1 MLAIVKSMAL
11 NGLEGYIVSIQVDVS
26 NGLPSFEIVGLPGAS
41 VKEAKERVKIAIKNL
56 NYKLYSRK
64 IIVNLAPASTRKD
77 GSMFDLPIALGVL
90 ITSGNISN
98 TNVNK
103 ILTETI
109 FIGELS
115 LRGTI
120 EKVKGILPICIEARK
135 LGIKRIV
142 LPYENA
148 KEASF
153 VQGIEIL
160 PVKNLGQV
168 VKFLNGKFNCL
179 ENKFGVK
186 EIDSKYDVDFAEVK
200 GQEEVKRALE
210 VAAAGGHNCLLI
222 GPPGSGKT
230 MLASRFKT
238 ILPDMTFNESLE
250 TTKIHSIAGLLSE
263 NEPFVFER
271 PFRNPHHL
279 ISGQSLIGG
288 GRIPMPG
295 EISLA
300 HFGVLYLDELTE
312 FDKKTIEAL
321 RGPLEDRKVT
331 ISRVATSITYPANF
345 ILIASMN
352 PCPCGYYGSADKKCS
367 CTKAQID
374 RYFHKVSGPILDRI
388 DLHIE
393 VGRVKFNKLKS
404 DRKIETSA
412 EIKKRVDVARKIQNE
427 RYKNESIYCNSELTP
442 NLIKKY
448 CKLNEKNLR
457 LMEKA
462 FNNLGLSAR
471 AYIKILK
478 IARTIADLEESAEID
493 TNHIAEAIQY
503 RNLDRK
509 YWGEKEVE

>member
-56 NYKLYSRK
+56 NYKIHNRK
-64 IIVNLAPASTRKD
+64 TIVNLAPASTRKD
-77 GSMFDLPIALGVL
+77 GSMFDLPIALGIL
-90 ITSGNISN
+90 ITSGNITN

-103 ILTETI
+103 ILSETI

-115 LRGTI
+115 LRGTV

-160 PVKNLGQV
+160 PVKSLGQV
-168 VKFLNGKFNCL
+168 VKFLNGKFNYFG
-179 ENKFGVK
+179 NKFGMEK
-186 EIDSKYDVDFAEVK
+186 IDSQYDVDFEEVK

-230 MLASRFKT
+230 MLANRFKT
-238 ILPDMTFNESLE
+238 ILRDMTFEESLE

-263 NEPFVFER
+263 NEPFVFNR
-271 PFRNPHHL
+271 PFRSPHHL
-279 ISGQSLIGG
+279 ISEQSLIGG
-288 GRIPMPG
+288 GRIPTPG

-312 FDKKTIEAL
+312 FDKKAIEVL

-331 ISRVATSITYPANF
+331 ISRVAASITYPANF

-352 PCPCGYYGSADKKCS
+352 PCPCGYYGSTDKKCS
-367 CTKAQID
+367 CTKSQID
-374 RYFHKVSGPILDRI
+374 RYFHKISGPILDRI

-393 VGRVKFNKLKS
+393 VGRVKFNSLKGHK
-404 DRKIETSA
+404 KIETSA
-412 EIKKRVDVARKIQNE
+412 QIKKRVDAARKIQIE
-427 RYKNESIYCNSELTP
+427 RYKNENIYCNSELTP

-448 CKLNEKNLR
+448 CKLNAENSKL
-457 LMEKA
+457 LEKA

-471 AYIKILK
+471 AYNKILK
-478 IARTIADLEESAEID
+478 VARTIADLEKSAGIE
-493 TNHIAEAIQY
+493 TKHLAEAIQY